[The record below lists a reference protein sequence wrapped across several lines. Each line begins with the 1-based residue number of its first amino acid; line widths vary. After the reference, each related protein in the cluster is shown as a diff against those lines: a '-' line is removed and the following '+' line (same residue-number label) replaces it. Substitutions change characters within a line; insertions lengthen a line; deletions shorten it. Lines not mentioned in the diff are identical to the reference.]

1 MSTATMSTRPAR
13 MTMLFDFFKK
23 KEVVAKP
30 VDAKFKPSGSIVSSV
45 TTMIMILISVYEFSN
60 LRRPLTTTNNANPFP
75 EKGCRQGS

>member
-1 MSTATMSTRPAR
+1 

-45 TTMIMILISVYEFSN
+45 TTMITILIQCMSFQTYD
-60 LRRPLTTTNNANPFP
+60 AH
-75 EKGCRQGS
+75 